1 VVLTQNAVSFFRR
14 TRWFVSRFIAAII
27 SKVINNHRGI
37 MRHENSEKKKK
48 FPRPLLKFA
57 PLEMSC
63 IVVEIGSG
71 TIHFVLSCLELCET
85 MMLPV
90 SGRKLYTLSP
100 LAALQ
105 SHSVKAVCHHY
116 LRVVVC
122 AYLSQKPD
130 RQNTDDD
137 GESKPSRVMRCSV
150 SGSINHRRRSWSRR
164 CSSIRCTS
172 HRRSRARCLNCRRWG
187 ERYTRRGGRCRWRER
202 RLRYGDAR
210 RWRCRDAWRAGRLR
224 LSGAT

>member
-1 VVLTQNAVSFFRR
+1 LHHWRCLVLWPKLARALYTSSSPAL
-14 TRWFVSRFIAAII
+14 
-27 SKVINNHRGI
+27 
-37 MRHENSEKKKK
+37 NSVKLRCYP
-48 FPRPLLKFA
+48 FQ
-57 PLEMSC
+57 
-63 IVVEIGSG
+63 
-71 TIHFVLSCLELCET
+71 
-85 MMLPV
+85 
-90 SGRKLYTLSP
+90 LYTLSP
-100 LAALQ
+100 PAALQ

-116 LRVVVC
+116 LGVVVC
-122 AYLSQKPD
+122 GYLSQKPD

-172 HRRSRARCLNCRRWG
+172 HRRSRARCLNCRRWE
-187 ERYTRRGGRCRWRER
+187 ERYTWRGSRCCWREH